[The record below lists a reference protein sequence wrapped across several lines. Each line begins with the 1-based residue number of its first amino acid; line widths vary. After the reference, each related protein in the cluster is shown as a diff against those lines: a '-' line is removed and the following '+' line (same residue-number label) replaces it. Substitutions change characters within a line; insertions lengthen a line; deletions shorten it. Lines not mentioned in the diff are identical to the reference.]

1 MNVRTFLE
9 KKNGYNTTFSDDESN
24 EESEF
29 DQANSVVAFTTRIRS
44 ISKVHN
50 DRDTS
55 DDDLSND
62 AFAEA
67 YKIFYLK

>member
-1 MNVRTFLE
+1 MNVQTFLE
-9 KKNGYNTTFSDDESN
+9 KNGYNTTFSDDESN

-29 DQANSVVAFTTRIRS
+29 GQANTAVAFTTHIRS

-62 AFAEA
+62 ALAEA